1 MTTPGDHGADAR
13 RVLVLSHTGREAA
26 RDVTLRLCKALTE
39 HGIVVRLLA
48 EEAADL
54 GIESTT
60 YDPPIETRAD
70 DTELACDCELTVV
83 LGGDGSILRAAE
95 VTWGTGTPV
104 LGVNLGHVGFL
115 AEAEVDDVEDV
126 IDAIVERRWTP
137 EDRLALDVRAFRDGE
152 LIRQTFA
159 LNEASV
165 EKAARERMI
174 EVVVEIDNRPLS
186 RWGCDGVVLA
196 TPTGSTAYNFS
207 AGGPIVWPRVEAL
220 LVVPLSAHALFARP
234 LVVAPDSLVAVEV
247 IARTHGV
254 GVLWCDGRRAVD
266 LPPGARIEV
275 RRADQPVRLARL
287 HHAPFTDRLVAK
299 FDLPVE
305 GWRGSA
311 ERRRRI
317 EDREAERHDLLAGD
331 ARDDGGDGDHDP
343 DGERA

>member
-1 MTTPGDHGADAR
+1 VVIEQLSEHSRQPGAGPR
-13 RVLVLSHTGREAA
+13 RVLLLSHTGRDAA
-26 RDVTLRLCKALTE
+26 RDVTLSFCKALTE
-39 HGIVVRLLA
+39 HDIVVRLLA

-54 GIESTT
+54 GVATAA
-60 YDPPIETRAD
+60 YDPPIELVD
-70 DTELACDCELTVV
+70 GDSDLAADCELAVV
-83 LGGDGSILRAAE
+83 VGGDGSILRGAE
-95 VTWGTGTPV
+95 VTWRSGTPV

-126 IDAIVERRWTP
+126 IDAIVERAWTP

-152 LIRQTFA
+152 LVTQTFA
-159 LNEASV
+159 LNEASI

-174 EVVVEIDNRPLS
+174 EVIVEIDNRPLS

-207 AGGPIVWPRVEAL
+207 AGGPIVWPGVEAL
-220 LVVPLSAHALFARP
+220 LVVPISAHALFARP
-234 LVVAPDSLVAVEV
+234 LVVAPDSLLAVEV
-247 IARTHGV
+247 IARTDGA

-287 HHAPFTDRLVAK
+287 HQAPFTDRLVAK
-299 FDLPVE
+299 FDLPVD

-311 ERRRRI
+311 ERRRR
-317 EDREAERHDLLAGD
+317 AESH
-331 ARDDGGDGDHDP
+331 
-343 DGERA
+343 